1 MGVEFLKIKEVDEAK
16 EIINEKFNEYYTP
29 QSEIIEKTAMVLMR
43 KILKNLRSLTF

>member
-29 QSEIIEKTAMVLMR
+29 LHSVR
-43 KILKNLRSLTF
+43 LKVKLIFHHLTGL

>member
-29 QSEIIEKTAMVLMR
+29 QLHSVR
-43 KILKNLRSLTF
+43 LKVKLIFHHLTGL

>member
-29 QSEIIEKTAMVLMR
+29 QSEIIDIADSNNRITFS
-43 KILKNLRSLTF
+43 KIES